1 MWARRYALA
10 EREAHLAASSYT
22 ISTAFFTNSGTDPG
36 PYLLPPNYQPPFRT
50 PINPLQIQ
58 IPFVAGSTKSG
69 CGIAQGDGTGQNPD
83 FSLSWV
89 AGTGSGTPY
98 AMVAV
103 QPTNLYTP
111 ANIATLWQN
120 FIAFKQL
127 VEALPAGCLVPNG
140 LFLLT
145 NRIAI
150 GLPLGFNWILPF
162 IYGFSPDN
170 RYVDLYPGMNL
181 VVDYG
186 SYQYLGAGTS
196 SPGQRNAYAGVG
208 TTRFRLRRRPDGRIG
223 FNAFTDS
230 IGALQVAFD
239 TPNQVAGLWDLE
251 ASGASGPHA
260 RLIYPATL
268 QNTVTT
274 SPTPTA
280 AQNPVLLFADSLAD
294 LETGTSNYVSGGD
307 NQGVGSLVFFS
318 GRAAL
323 YPEIVVTV
331 NGVLTPVPFGTT
343 LADVVAT
350 QLNLSIT
357 EDWGAKKGAVV
368 SMSRWSQNAFVGANP
383 APYNL
388 TPVLLDIPA
397 GGTISPTT
405 GLSPW
410 DLPLVAGDSV
420 QWIISNS

>member
-1 MWARRYALA
+1 VCLQKGRLV
-10 EREAHLAASSYT
+10 LASSYT
-22 ISTAFFTNSGTDPG
+22 ISTALLTNSGAADPG
-36 PYLLPPNYQPPFRT
+36 PYILPPNYQTPART
-50 PINPLQIQ
+50 PINPLLIELAY
-58 IPFVAGSTKSG
+58 VSGGAGSG
-69 CGIAQGDGTGQNPD
+69 CDIAVGQNPD

-89 AGTGSGTPY
+89 AGGQGSPF
-98 AMVAV
+98 ALVKV

-111 ANIATLWQN
+111 ANVGTLWKN

-127 VEALPAGCLVPNG
+127 LAALPAGCLAPNG
-140 LFLLT
+140 VSIFV

-150 GLPLGFNWILPF
+150 GLPLGFQWILPF
-162 IYGFSPDN
+162 TYGFSPDN

-181 VVDYG
+181 VVDFG

-196 SPGQRNAYAGVG
+196 SPGQRNAYAGAG
-208 TTRFRLRRRPDGRIG
+208 TTRFRLRRRSDGRIG

-230 IGALQVAFD
+230 IGGLQLSFES
-239 TPNQVAGLWDLE
+239 PIQIAGLWDLE
-251 ASGASGPHA
+251 ASGASGRYA
-260 RLIYPATL
+260 RLIYPANL

-274 SPTPTA
+274 SPPPTA
-280 AQNPVLLFADSLAD
+280 AQNPVLLFAKNLAD

-307 NQGVGSLVFFS
+307 NLGVGTLVFFS

-331 NGVLTPVPFGTT
+331 NGVLTPVPLGTT

-357 EDWGAKKGAVV
+357 EDWGSKKGAVV
-368 SMSRWSQNAFVGANP
+368 SMSRWSQNDFVGNNP

-388 TPVLLDIPA
+388 TPVLLDISA
-397 GGTISPTT
+397 GGAISPTT
-405 GLSPW
+405 GLSQW

-420 QWIISNS
+420 QWIITNS